1 MSQQRRHLHFVLS
14 TAMPLLMLGALL
26 LQQGCFLHRAKKAEQ
41 EAECSAGEV
50 RIPRRFFVSPQ
61 GQLGINGEPGSF
73 AREIVAS
80 LNAQPGCS
88 AILLPIDFPIDSPPG
103 QPPGPSQELQAFI
116 TSAGLSPA
124 IDELLIVYVTDV
136 VPFRPMRLSAI
147 LERRSI
153 ADGMVISR
161 DHRTWN
167 APIDLDPTGPSAA
180 NRKLLN
186 GPPPAGIAEIHELTR
201 LSPKTFQH
209 GVANEVALELVTSPL

>member
-1 MSQQRRHLHFVLS
+1 MSQRRQILHLVLS
-14 TAMPLLMLGALL
+14 TTMPVLVLGTLLV
-26 LQQGCFLHRAKKAEQ
+26 QQGCFLHRAKKAEK
-41 EAECSAGEV
+41 EAQCSANEV

-80 LNAQPGCS
+80 LNAMPGCS
-88 AILLPIDFPIDSPPG
+88 AILLPLDFPIDSRPEQG
-103 QPPGPSQELQAFI
+103 MGPSPELQAFI
-116 TSAGLSPA
+116 ASAGPSPA

-186 GPPPAGIAEIHELTR
+186 RPPPAGIAEIQELTR

-209 GVANEVALELVTSPL
+209 GVANEVALELVSSPL